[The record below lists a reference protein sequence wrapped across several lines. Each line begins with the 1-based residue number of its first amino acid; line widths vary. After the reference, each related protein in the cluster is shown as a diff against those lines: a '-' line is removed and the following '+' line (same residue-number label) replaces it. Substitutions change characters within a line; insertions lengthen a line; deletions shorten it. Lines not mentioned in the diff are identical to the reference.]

1 MESGRIYRGF
11 ISYSHSD
18 SAFAAWLHRALETY
32 RLPAGL
38 AGEETRGRALGAIF
52 RDRSELSAGSDLSGS
67 IREALDRSDYLVVI
81 CSAASRASHWV
92 EAEVRYFLQSRDL
105 RHVLCVIVD
114 APPGESGVLAC
125 LPPALAEAYGASSE
139 PLAADLRPG
148 ADGRRLVR
156 LKIAAGLL
164 SVGLD
169 RLVQRDAR
177 RRLQWMTAATTAAAV
192 ISLCMAGLAWTA
204 VDARRLAQ
212 ARNAEAEDLVAY
224 MLGDLHDKLEP
235 VGRLDVLDGVGRKV
249 LDHYAKVGVRRLD
262 DAALAKQA
270 KALTLIGSIRNERGD
285 LAGARE
291 AFAQAAATSR
301 ALSARNPK
309 DTSRL
314 FDEAQNIY
322 WLAYV
327 DWRQGQ
333 RVAAEA
339 GFKEYSRLADA
350 LVRLEPANPA
360 WRLETAYARS
370 NLGTVLLEQGRL
382 DESLAAFEAARE
394 TFKAASLKEPDDGDR
409 LFDLVDAQ
417 NWVADVLVKMGR
429 LKQSYQERRD
439 AAALLHQHRRADP
452 GDMPLAAQT
461 FAADL
466 ALARRATDLG
476 RHDEAKT
483 LVTRARSELS
493 GLVRRDPAN
502 ATWVEYAAVADLNL
516 TDLALDEG
524 DMATARRIHDEAR
537 QRITRLTSLNPTVY
551 RWRWNLEGELQ
562 RQAITFALHAGD
574 TASARDQ
581 ARRLAEASSAKVDLR
596 AGEEERTLLAGF
608 AYLALDEPATALKI
622 LERRAGTLTPQ
633 GRDLL
638 ALALERTGDLRR
650 GREIVNQLHGQGYT
664 RLGRL
669 EFLSRSHSGVKSPLG
684 GTIDG

>member
-1 MESGRIYRGF
+1 
-11 ISYSHSD
+11 
-18 SAFAAWLHRALETY
+18 
-32 RLPAGL
+32 
-38 AGEETRGRALGAIF
+38 LGAVF

-67 IREALDRSDYLVVI
+67 IREALDRSEYLVVI
-81 CSAASRASHWV
+81 CSTASRGSRWV
-92 EAEVRYFLQSRDL
+92 EAEVRHFLESRDVG
-105 RHVLCVIVD
+105 HVLCVIVD
-114 APPGESGVLAC
+114 APSPESSVLDC
-125 LPPALAEAYGASSE
+125 LPPVLAQAYGGSRE

-156 LKIAAGLL
+156 LKIAAGMLG
-164 SVGLD
+164 VGLD

-177 RRLQWMTAATTAAAV
+177 RRLRWMAAATAAAAV

-224 MLGDLHDKLEP
+224 MLGDLHEKLEP

-249 LDHYAKVGVRRLD
+249 LDHYARVGVRRLD

-309 DTSRL
+309 DASRL
-314 FDEAQNIY
+314 FDEAQNVY

-333 RVAAEA
+333 SAAAEA
-339 GFKEYSRLADA
+339 GFKAYSRLADT

-360 WRLETAYARS
+360 WRLETAYAQS

-382 DESLAAFEAARE
+382 NEALAAFEAARA
-394 TFKAASLKEPDDGDR
+394 TFRAASLKEPDDGDR

-417 NWVADVLVKMGR
+417 NWVADVLLKLGR

-439 AAALLHQHRRADP
+439 AADMLHAHRRADP
-452 GDMPLAAQT
+452 GNMPLAAQT

-466 ALARRATDLG
+466 ALARRAADLG
-476 RHDEAKT
+476 RQDEARD
-483 LVTRARSELS
+483 LVARARGELA
-493 GLVRRDPAN
+493 GLVRRDPGN
-502 ATWVEYAAVADLNL
+502 TTWSEYAAIADLYSA
-516 TDLALDEG
+516 DLALGDG
-524 DMATARRIHDEAR
+524 DMALARRAHGEAR
-537 QRITRLTSLNPTVY
+537 ARIAKLTALNTTVY

-562 RQAITFALHAGD
+562 RQAITLALIDGD
-574 TASARDQ
+574 VPAARKQ
-581 ARRLAEASSAKVDLR
+581 ARLLAEASSAKTESR
-596 AGEEERTLLAGF
+596 SREEERALLAGF
-608 AYLALDEPATALKI
+608 AYLALGEPERAVTI
-622 LERRAGTLTPQ
+622 LSKREKTLTPM

-638 ALALERTGDLRR
+638 AQALIKTGDASRARQILNELR
-650 GREIVNQLHGQGYT
+650 GQGYS

-669 EFLSRSHSGVKSPLG
+669 AF
-684 GTIDG
+684 

>member
-1 MESGRIYRGF
+1 
-11 ISYSHSD
+11 
-18 SAFAAWLHRALETY
+18 
-32 RLPAGL
+32 
-38 AGEETRGRALGAIF
+38 LGAVF

-67 IREALDRSDYLVVI
+67 IREALDRSEYLVVI
-81 CSAASRASHWV
+81 CSTASRGSRWV
-92 EAEVRYFLQSRDL
+92 EAEVRHFLESRDVG
-105 RHVLCVIVD
+105 HVLCVIVD
-114 APPGESGVLAC
+114 APSPESGVLDC
-125 LPPALAEAYGASSE
+125 LPPVLAQAYGGSRE

-156 LKIAAGLL
+156 LKIAAGMLG
-164 SVGLD
+164 VGLD

-177 RRLQWMTAATTAAAV
+177 RRLRWMAAATAAAAV

-224 MLGDLHDKLEP
+224 MLGDLHEKLEP

-249 LDHYAKVGVRRLD
+249 LDHYARVGVRRLD

-309 DTSRL
+309 DASRL
-314 FDEAQNIY
+314 FDEAQNVY

-333 RVAAEA
+333 SAAAEA
-339 GFKEYSRLADA
+339 GFKAYSRLADT

-360 WRLETAYARS
+360 WRLETAYAQS

-382 DESLAAFEAARE
+382 NEALAAFEAARA
-394 TFKAASLKEPDDGDR
+394 TFKAASLREPDDGDR

-417 NWVADVLVKMGR
+417 NWVADVLLKLGR

-439 AAALLHQHRRADP
+439 AADMLHEHRRADP
-452 GDMPLAAQT
+452 GNMPLAAQT

-466 ALARRATDLG
+466 ALARRAADLG
-476 RHDEAKT
+476 RQDEARD
-483 LVTRARSELS
+483 LVARARGELA
-493 GLVRRDPAN
+493 GLVRRDPGN
-502 ATWVEYAAVADLNL
+502 TTWSEYAAIADLYSA
-516 TDLALDEG
+516 DLALGDG
-524 DMATARRIHDEAR
+524 DMALARRAHGEAR
-537 QRITRLTSLNPTVY
+537 ARIAKLTALNTTVY

-562 RQAITFALHAGD
+562 RQAITLALIDGD
-574 TASARDQ
+574 VPAARKQ
-581 ARRLAEASSAKVDLR
+581 ARLLAEASSAKTESR
-596 AGEEERTLLAGF
+596 SREEERALLAGF
-608 AYLALDEPATALKI
+608 AYLALDEPERAVTI
-622 LERRAGTLTPQ
+622 LSKREKTLTPM

-638 ALALERTGDLRR
+638 AQALIKTGDASRARQILNELR
-650 GREIVNQLHGQGYT
+650 GQGYS

-669 EFLSRSHSGVKSPLG
+669 AF
-684 GTIDG
+684 

>member
-1 MESGRIYRGF
+1 
-11 ISYSHSD
+11 
-18 SAFAAWLHRALETY
+18 
-32 RLPAGL
+32 
-38 AGEETRGRALGAIF
+38 LGAVF

-67 IREALDRSDYLVVI
+67 IREALDRSEYLVVI
-81 CSAASRASHWV
+81 CSTASRGSRWV
-92 EAEVRYFLQSRDL
+92 EAEVRHFLESRDVG
-105 RHVLCVIVD
+105 HVLCVIVD
-114 APPGESGVLAC
+114 APSPESSVLDC
-125 LPPALAEAYGASSE
+125 LPPVLAQAYGGSRE

-156 LKIAAGLL
+156 LKIAAGMLG
-164 SVGLD
+164 VGLD

-177 RRLQWMTAATTAAAV
+177 RRLRWMAAATAAAAV

-224 MLGDLHDKLEP
+224 MLGDLHEKLEP

-249 LDHYAKVGVRRLD
+249 LDHYARVGVRRLD

-309 DTSRL
+309 DASRL
-314 FDEAQNIY
+314 FDEAQNVY

-333 RVAAEA
+333 SAAAEA
-339 GFKEYSRLADA
+339 GFKAYSRLADT

-360 WRLETAYARS
+360 WRLETAYAQS

-382 DESLAAFEAARE
+382 NEALAAFEAARA

-417 NWVADVLVKMGR
+417 NWVADVLLKLGR

-439 AAALLHQHRRADP
+439 AADMLHAHRRADP
-452 GDMPLAAQT
+452 GNMPLAAQT

-466 ALARRATDLG
+466 ALARRAADLG
-476 RHDEAKT
+476 RQDEARD
-483 LVTRARSELS
+483 LVARARGELA
-493 GLVRRDPAN
+493 GLVRRDPGN
-502 ATWVEYAAVADLNL
+502 TTWSEYAAIADLYSA
-516 TDLALDEG
+516 DLALGDG
-524 DMATARRIHDEAR
+524 DMALARRAHGEAR
-537 QRITRLTSLNPTVY
+537 ARIAKLTALNTTVY

-562 RQAITFALHAGD
+562 RQAITLALIDGD
-574 TASARDQ
+574 VPAARKQ
-581 ARRLAEASSAKVDLR
+581 ARLLAEASSAKTESR
-596 AGEEERTLLAGF
+596 SREEERALLAGF
-608 AYLALDEPATALKI
+608 AYLALGEPERAVTI
-622 LERRAGTLTPQ
+622 LSKREKTLTPM

-638 ALALERTGDLRR
+638 AQALIKTGDASRARQILNELR
-650 GREIVNQLHGQGYT
+650 GQGYS

-669 EFLSRSHSGVKSPLG
+669 AF
-684 GTIDG
+684 

>member
-1 MESGRIYRGF
+1 MESARIYRAF

-18 SAFAAWLHRALETY
+18 SALAAWLHRALETY
-32 RLPAGL
+32 RLPGGL
-38 AGEETRGRALGAIF
+38 GGQEARGRALGAVF

-67 IREALDRSDYLVVI
+67 IREALDRSEYLVVI
-81 CSAASRASHWV
+81 CSAASRGSRWV
-92 EAEVRYFLQSRDL
+92 DAEVRHFLQTRDL
-105 RHVLCVIVD
+105 GHVLCVIVD
-114 APPGESGVLAC
+114 APTPESRVVDC
-125 LPPALAEAYGASSE
+125 LPSALAQAYGGSRE

-164 SVGLD
+164 GVGLD

-177 RRLQWMTAATTAAAV
+177 RRLRWMTVATAAAAV
-192 ISLCMAGLAWTA
+192 ISLCMAALAWTA

-212 ARNAEAEDLVAY
+212 ARNAEAEDLIAY
-224 MLGDLHDKLEP
+224 MLGDLHEKLEP

-270 KALTLIGSIRNERGD
+270 KALTLIGSIRSERGD
-285 LAGARE
+285 LIGARE

-301 ALSARNPK
+301 ALSERKPK
-309 DTSRL
+309 DTSRI
-314 FDEAQNIY
+314 FDEAQNVY

-333 RVAAEA
+333 STAAET
-339 GFKEYSRLADA
+339 GFKEYSRLADT

-382 DESLAAFEAARE
+382 DEALAAFEAARA
-394 TFKAASLKEPDDGDR
+394 TFRTASLKEPEDGDR

-417 NWVADVLVKMGR
+417 NWVADVLLKLGR

-439 AAALLHQHRRADP
+439 AAALLHEHRRADP
-452 GDMPLAAQT
+452 DNMPLAAQT

-466 ALARRATDLG
+466 ALARRAADLG
-476 RHDEAKT
+476 QQDEARD
-483 LVTRARSELS
+483 LVARARAELA
-493 GLVRRDPAN
+493 GLVRRDPGN
-502 ATWVEYAAVADLNL
+502 TTWSEYAAIADLYFA
-516 TDLALDEG
+516 DLALADG
-524 DMATARRIHDEAR
+524 DLALARHAHGEAR
-537 QRITRLTSLNPTVY
+537 TRIAKLTALNTKVY

-562 RQAITFALHAGD
+562 RQSITLALIAGD
-574 TASARDQ
+574 GPAARKQ
-581 ARRLAEASSAKVDLR
+581 ARLLAEASSAKTDSR
-596 AGEEERTLLAGF
+596 SREEERALLAGF
-608 AYLALDEPATALKI
+608 AYLALDEPERTVTI
-622 LERRAGTLTPQ
+622 LSNREKTLTPM

-638 ALALERTGDLRR
+638 ARALIKTGDDSRARQILNELR
-650 GREIVNQLHGQGYT
+650 GQGYS

-669 EFLSRSHSGVKSPLG
+669 TF
-684 GTIDG
+684 

>member
-1 MESGRIYRGF
+1 MESARIYRAF

-32 RLPAGL
+32 RLPPGL
-38 AGEETRGRALGAIF
+38 GGSEARGRALGAVF

-67 IREALDRSDYLVVI
+67 IREALDRSEYLVVI
-81 CSAASRASHWV
+81 CSTASRGSRWV
-92 EAEVRYFLQSRDL
+92 EAEVRHFLESRDVG
-105 RHVLCVIVD
+105 HVLCVIVD
-114 APPGESGVLAC
+114 APSPDSGVLDC
-125 LPPALAEAYGASSE
+125 LPPVLAQAYGGSRE

-156 LKIAAGLL
+156 LKIAAGMLG
-164 SVGLD
+164 VGLD

-177 RRLQWMTAATTAAAV
+177 RRLRWMAAATAAAAV

-224 MLGDLHDKLEP
+224 MLGDLHEKLEP

-249 LDHYAKVGVRRLD
+249 LDHYARVGVRRLD

-309 DTSRL
+309 DASRL
-314 FDEAQNIY
+314 FDEAQNVY

-333 RVAAEA
+333 SAAAEA
-339 GFKEYSRLADA
+339 GFKAYSRLADT

-360 WRLETAYARS
+360 WRLETAYAQS

-382 DESLAAFEAARE
+382 NEALAAFEAARA

-417 NWVADVLVKMGR
+417 NWVADVLLKLGR

-439 AAALLHQHRRADP
+439 AADMLHAHRRADP
-452 GDMPLAAQT
+452 GNMPLAAQT

-466 ALARRATDLG
+466 ALARRAADLG
-476 RHDEAKT
+476 RQDEARD
-483 LVTRARSELS
+483 LVARARGELA
-493 GLVRRDPAN
+493 GLVRRDPGN
-502 ATWVEYAAVADLNL
+502 TTWSEYAAIADLYSA
-516 TDLALDEG
+516 DLALGDG
-524 DMATARRIHDEAR
+524 DMALARRAHGEAR
-537 QRITRLTSLNPTVY
+537 ARIAKLTALNATVY

-562 RQAITFALHAGD
+562 RQAITLALIDGD
-574 TASARDQ
+574 VPAARKQ
-581 ARRLAEASSAKVDLR
+581 ARLLAEASSAKTESR
-596 AGEEERTLLAGF
+596 SREEERALLAGF
-608 AYLALDEPATALKI
+608 AYLALDEP
-622 LERRAGTLTPQ
+622 ERAVTTLSKREKTLTPM

-638 ALALERTGDLRR
+638 AQALIKTGDASRARQILNELR
-650 GREIVNQLHGQGYT
+650 GQGYS

-669 EFLSRSHSGVKSPLG
+669 AF
-684 GTIDG
+684 